1 MEIKSVDSHGR
12 IILLKTR
19 RNRLKTRS
27 IDALAV
33 FIMEREG
40 IYEIYTFDRNFKKA
54 KVTIVQE

>member
-1 MEIKSVDSHGR
+1 VEIKSVDSHGR

>member
-1 MEIKSVDSHGR
+1 MEIKSVDSQGR
-12 IILLKTR
+12 IILAKSW

-33 FIMEREG
+33 IIMEREG
-40 IYEIYTFDRNFKKA
+40 IDEIYTFDRHFKPA